1 MDAKSLTKNESQRI
15 QALHAYEILDTA
27 AESEFDRIT
36 EIASR
41 VCDMPI
47 SLISLIDKERQWF
60 KSRVGFDLEE
70 TPRDLS
76 FCQYTLTEDQL
87 LEIRDAAQDDRFK
100 SNTLVTADPHIRY
113 YAGLP
118 LVDANGFALGALCVI
133 DRVPRQLDENQKQ
146 IFSLL
151 RDEVVALI
159 VNRKE
164 KEKYKESEQKLKA
177 FFDHSQSLMC
187 THDLEGNFITV
198 NEAGARLL
206 SYEKEEIEKLSL
218 FHIVPKEG
226 HSNLKS
232 YLAEIIK
239 KGVVKGEMRTVTR
252 AGGTRIWMFNNILQA
267 NGNKKAYVIGN
278 AVDITEQH
286 YLEKDLKH
294 TQAMLTRTGRV
305 ARVGGWEYNLKDGKI
320 IWSEITK
327 EIHEVAQGYEPDLT
341 SSLNFYNEG
350 LHRNKI
356 QQAIEQA
363 VSTGEPWDLELEII
377 TFKGHPLWI
386 RALGNADFENGV
398 CVRLYGTFQDID
410 RRKRMEEESS
420 NSKKLFEDILEATSA
435 VAIIA
440 TDMEG
445 TITLFNKGAENLL
458 GYASEEII
466 GKLNPVHFHLQS
478 EIDLRE
484 RQLTTELGYPV
495 KGFSIFVEK
504 AELDGSE
511 QREWTY
517 IRKDGSQLFVSLAV
531 TMIRNVEDKVI
542 GYLGVATDISKIIQ
556 QHKELERA
564 KGLAEQASM
573 AKSEFLANMSH
584 EIRTPLN
591 GIVGFTDLLTRTSLN
606 ATQREYLGM
615 VEQST
620 TLLLGIIN
628 DILDFSKIEAGKLEL
643 EHIVFNPLTAAQ
655 EVVDLSAGLAAQKNL
670 PLYLESPTAL
680 PEQIVGDPTRFKQ
693 ILLNLVSNAIKF
705 TEHGS
710 IRIRLEWVSDPD
722 RLQVSVSDT
731 GLGIPVDK
739 RDQLFRRFSQVD
751 SSTTRRYGG
760 TGLGL
765 AICRHLVELMA
776 GTISVTSE
784 LGAGTTITFEI
795 PCEKPE
801 IRLADAPVE
810 ENFSDMDEKHIGAGR
825 RVLLAEDV
833 ALNQKLA
840 TTMLKR
846 LGCTVEIASNGQEAI
861 DKASTHAYDIIYMD
875 CQMPVKDGYQAARE
889 IRLAETASHV
899 PIVALT
905 ANALEGDRDKCL
917 THGMDDYITKPFA
930 KKDFIRTLRNLGC
943 AQELKSTP

>member
-1 MDAKSLTKNESQRI
+1 MNAKSPTKNESQRI
-15 QALHAYEILDTA
+15 QALHEYEILDTA

-47 SLISLIDKERQWF
+47 SLISLVDKERQWF
-60 KSRVGFDLEE
+60 KSRVGLEVKE

-76 FCQYTLTEDQL
+76 FCQYTFTEDQL
-87 LEIRDAAQDDRFK
+87 LEVRDAVEDDRFK

-118 LVDANGFALGALCVI
+118 LIDANGFALGALCVI

-146 IFSLL
+146 ILSLL

-164 KEKYKESEQKLKA
+164 KEKHKESEQKLKA

-187 THDLEGNFITV
+187 THDLDGNFITV

-206 SYEKEEIEKLSL
+206 GYEKMEIEKLSL
-218 FHIVPKEG
+218 FDIVPKEG

-232 YLAEIIK
+232 YLAEIVK
-239 KGVVKGEMRTVTR
+239 KGVLKGEMRTVTR
-252 AGGTRIWMFNNILQA
+252 AGSMRIWMFNNILQV

-294 TQAMLTRTGRV
+294 AQAMLTRTGRV
-305 ARVGGWEYNLKDGKI
+305 ARIGGWEYNLKDAKI
-320 IWSEITK
+320 VWSEITK
-327 EIHEVAQGYEPDLT
+327 EIHEVAKDYEPDLT
-341 SSLNFYNEG
+341 SSLNFYKEG

-363 VSTGEPWDLELEII
+363 ISTGEPWDLELEII
-377 TFKGHPLWI
+377 TFKGHALWV

-410 RRKRMEEESS
+410 RRKRMEAESS

-440 TDMEG
+440 TDIDG

-466 GKLNPVHFHLQS
+466 GKLSPVHFHLQS
-478 EIDLRE
+478 ELDLRE
-484 RQLTTELGYPV
+484 RELAIELGYPV
-495 KGFSIFVEK
+495 KGFSVFVEK
-504 AELDGSE
+504 AERYGSE
-511 QREWTY
+511 QLEWTY
-517 IRKDGSQLFVSLAV
+517 IRKDGSHLFVSLAV
-531 TMIRNVEDKVI
+531 TMIRNIEDKVI

-564 KGLAEQASM
+564 KGIAEQASM

-606 ATQREYLGM
+606 DTQREYLGM

-620 TLLLGIIN
+620 TLLLSIIN
-628 DILDFSKIEAGKLEL
+628 DVLDFSKIEAGKMEL
-643 EHIVFNPLTAAQ
+643 EIEQTDLNELIIQLNKLFNVQITGKGLEFHLDIAP
-655 EVVDLSAGLAAQKNL
+655 EVPSYIWTDGLRIKQVLMNL
-670 PLYLESPTAL
+670 M
-680 PEQIVGDPTRFKQ
+680 
-693 ILLNLVSNAIKF
+693 SNAIKF
-705 TEHGS
+705 TAKGKITFE
-710 IRIRLEWVSDPD
+710 I
-722 RLQVSVSDT
+722 SVLSREAETAVLRFSVQDT
-731 GLGIPVDK
+731 GIGIKEDK
-739 RDQLFRRFSQVD
+739 QAKIFEAFSQED
-751 SSTTRRYGG
+751 TSMTKRYGG

-765 AICRHLVELMA
+765 
-776 GTISVTSE
+776 TISNRLLKMMGSE
-784 LGAGTTITFEI
+784 LKLESKVAVGSHFFFDLDLRSIWETEEWKDLANIDTVLVVSDDQSERERLVQLLNKKNIGAQHANNGFEVLQLLMRGSRFGAILMMNDLPIMNGIDTIKKIREKVFNEKYIQPIIPIFDPLDSNVAAVCESLEI
-795 PCEKPE
+795 RQWLFNPVKPE
-801 IRLADAPVE
+801 DLY
-810 ENFSDMDEKHIGAGR
+810 HI
-825 RVLLAEDV
+825 L
-833 ALNQKLA
+833 
-840 TTMLKR
+840 
-846 LGCTVEIASNGQEAI
+846 SNI
-861 DKASTHAYDIIYMD
+861 H
-875 CQMPVKDGYQAARE
+875 R
-889 IRLAETASHV
+889 
-899 PIVALT
+899 
-905 ANALEGDRDKCL
+905 
-917 THGMDDYITKPFA
+917 
-930 KKDFIRTLRNLGC
+930 
-943 AQELKSTP
+943 

>member
-15 QALHAYEILDTA
+15 QALYAYEILDTA
-27 AESEFDRIT
+27 AESAFDRIT

-47 SLISLIDKERQWF
+47 SLISLVDKERQWF
-60 KSRVGFDLEE
+60 KSRVGLDVEE

-76 FCQYTLTEDQL
+76 FCQYTFTEDQL
-87 LEIRDAAQDDRFK
+87 LEIRDVAQDDRFK

-133 DRVPRQLDENQKQ
+133 DRVPRQLDKNQKQ
-146 IFSLL
+146 ILSLL

-206 SYEKEEIEKLSL
+206 GYDKMEIEKLSL
-218 FHIVPKEG
+218 FDIVPEEG

-232 YLAEIIK
+232 YLAEIVK

-252 AGGTRIWMFNNILQA
+252 AGGMRIWMFNNILQA

-305 ARVGGWEYNLKDGKI
+305 ARVGGWEYNLKDEKI

-327 EIHEVAQGYEPDLT
+327 EIHEVEKDYEPDLT
-341 SSLNFYNEG
+341 SSLNFYKEG
-350 LHRNKI
+350 PHRNKI
-356 QQAIEQA
+356 QKAIEQA
-363 VSTGEPWDLELEII
+363 ISAGEPWDLELEII
-377 TFKGHPLWI
+377 TFKGHALWV
-386 RALGNADFENGV
+386 RALGNADFENGI

-410 RRKRMEEESS
+410 RRKRMEAESS
-420 NSKKLFEDILEATSA
+420 NSKKLFEDILQATSA

-440 TDMEG
+440 TDVEG

-466 GKLNPVHFHLQS
+466 GKLSPVHFHLQS
-478 EIDLRE
+478 ELDLRE
-484 RQLTTELGYPV
+484 RQLTIELGYPV
-495 KGFSIFVEK
+495 KGFSVFVEK

-517 IRKDGSQLFVSLAV
+517 IRKDGSQLFISLAV
-531 TMIRNVEDKVI
+531 TMIRNIEDKVI

-564 KGLAEQASM
+564 KGLAERASM

-606 ATQREYLGM
+606 ATQREYLGL

-628 DILDFSKIEAGKLEL
+628 DVLDFSKIEAGKMEL
-643 EHIVFNPLTAAQ
+643 EIEQTDLNELIIQLNKLFNAQ
-655 EVVDLSAGLAAQKNL
+655 ITSKGLEFHLEIAPEVPSYIWTDALRIKQVLMNL
-670 PLYLESPTAL
+670 M
-680 PEQIVGDPTRFKQ
+680 
-693 ILLNLVSNAIKF
+693 SNAIKF
-705 TEHGS
+705 TAKGKIIFQIS
-710 IRIRLEWVSDPD
+710 ILSREAETAVLRF
-722 RLQVSVSDT
+722 SVQDT
-731 GLGIPVDK
+731 GIGIK
-739 RDQLFRRFSQVD
+739 EGKQAEIFEAFSQED
-751 SSTTRRYGG
+751 TSMTKRYGG

-765 AICRHLVELMA
+765 
-776 GTISVTSE
+776 TISNRLLKMMGSE
-784 LGAGTTITFEI
+784 LKLESKVAVGSHFFFDLNLRSIWETEEWKDLANIDTVLVVADDESERERLVQLLNKKNIGALHAKNGFEVLQLLMRGSRFGAILMMNDLPIMNGIDTIKKIREKVFNERYMQPIIPVFDSLYSNVASVCESLEI
-795 PCEKPE
+795 KQWLFNPVKPE
-801 IRLADAPVE
+801 DL
-810 ENFSDMDEKHIGAGR
+810 
-825 RVLLAEDV
+825 
-833 ALNQKLA
+833 
-840 TTMLKR
+840 
-846 LGCTVEIASNGQEAI
+846 
-861 DKASTHAYDIIYMD
+861 
-875 CQMPVKDGYQAARE
+875 YQALAN
-889 IRLAETASHV
+889 IR
-899 PIVALT
+899 
-905 ANALEGDRDKCL
+905 R
-917 THGMDDYITKPFA
+917 
-930 KKDFIRTLRNLGC
+930 
-943 AQELKSTP
+943 

>member
-1 MDAKSLTKNESQRI
+1 MNAKSPTKNESQRI
-15 QALHAYEILDTA
+15 QALHEYEILDTA

-47 SLISLIDKERQWF
+47 SLISLVDKERQWF
-60 KSRVGFDLEE
+60 KSRVGLEVKE

-76 FCQYTLTEDQL
+76 FCQYTFTEDQL
-87 LEIRDAAQDDRFK
+87 LEVRDAVEDDRFK

-118 LVDANGFALGALCVI
+118 LIDANGFALGALCVI

-146 IFSLL
+146 ILSLL

-164 KEKYKESEQKLKA
+164 KEKHKESEQKLKA

-187 THDLEGNFITV
+187 THDLDGNFITV

-206 SYEKEEIEKLSL
+206 GYEKMEIEKLSL
-218 FHIVPKEG
+218 FDIVPKEG

-232 YLAEIIK
+232 YLAEIVK
-239 KGVVKGEMRTVTR
+239 KGVLKGEMRTVTR
-252 AGGTRIWMFNNILQA
+252 AGSMRIWMFNNILQV

-294 TQAMLTRTGRV
+294 AQAMLTRTGRV
-305 ARVGGWEYNLKDGKI
+305 ARIGGWEYNLKDAKI
-320 IWSEITK
+320 VWSEITK
-327 EIHEVAQGYEPDLT
+327 EIHEVAKDYEPDLT
-341 SSLNFYNEG
+341 SSLNFYKEG

-363 VSTGEPWDLELEII
+363 ISTGEPWDLELEII
-377 TFKGHPLWI
+377 TFKGHALWV

-410 RRKRMEEESS
+410 RRKRMEAESS

-440 TDMEG
+440 TDIDG

-466 GKLNPVHFHLQS
+466 GKLSPVHFHLQS
-478 EIDLRE
+478 ELDMRE
-484 RQLTTELGYPV
+484 RELAIELGYPV
-495 KGFSIFVEK
+495 KGFSVFVEK
-504 AELDGSE
+504 AERYGSE
-511 QREWTY
+511 QLEWTY
-517 IRKDGSQLFVSLAV
+517 IRKDGSHLFVSLAV
-531 TMIRNVEDKVI
+531 TMIRNIEDKVI

-564 KGLAEQASM
+564 KGIAEQASM

-606 ATQREYLGM
+606 DTQREYLGM

-620 TLLLGIIN
+620 TLLLSIIN
-628 DILDFSKIEAGKLEL
+628 DVLDFSKIEAGKMEL
-643 EHIVFNPLTAAQ
+643 EIEQTDLNELIIQLNKLFNVQITGKGLEFHLDIAP
-655 EVVDLSAGLAAQKNL
+655 EVPSYIWTDGLRIKQVLMNL
-670 PLYLESPTAL
+670 M
-680 PEQIVGDPTRFKQ
+680 
-693 ILLNLVSNAIKF
+693 SNAIKF
-705 TEHGS
+705 TAKGKITFE
-710 IRIRLEWVSDPD
+710 I
-722 RLQVSVSDT
+722 SVLSREAETAVLRFSVQDT
-731 GLGIPVDK
+731 GIGIKEDK
-739 RDQLFRRFSQVD
+739 QAKIFEAFSQED
-751 SSTTRRYGG
+751 TSMTKRYGG

-765 AICRHLVELMA
+765 
-776 GTISVTSE
+776 TISNRLLKMMGSE
-784 LGAGTTITFEI
+784 LKLESKVAVGSHFFFDLDLRSIWETEEWKDLANIDTVLVVSDDQSERERLVQLLNKKNIGAQHANNGFEVLQLLMRGSRFGAILMMNDLPIMNGIDTIKKIREKVFNEKYIQPIIPIFDPLDSNVAAVCESLEI
-795 PCEKPE
+795 RQWLFNPVKPE
-801 IRLADAPVE
+801 DLY
-810 ENFSDMDEKHIGAGR
+810 HI
-825 RVLLAEDV
+825 L
-833 ALNQKLA
+833 
-840 TTMLKR
+840 
-846 LGCTVEIASNGQEAI
+846 SNI
-861 DKASTHAYDIIYMD
+861 H
-875 CQMPVKDGYQAARE
+875 R
-889 IRLAETASHV
+889 
-899 PIVALT
+899 
-905 ANALEGDRDKCL
+905 
-917 THGMDDYITKPFA
+917 
-930 KKDFIRTLRNLGC
+930 
-943 AQELKSTP
+943 

>member
-1 MDAKSLTKNESQRI
+1 MNAKSPTKNESQRI
-15 QALHAYEILDTA
+15 QALHEYEILDTA

-47 SLISLIDKERQWF
+47 SLISLVDKERQWF
-60 KSRVGFDLEE
+60 KSRVGLEVKE

-76 FCQYTLTEDQL
+76 FCQYTFTEDQL
-87 LEIRDAAQDDRFK
+87 LEVRDAVEDDRFK

-118 LVDANGFALGALCVI
+118 LIDANGFALGALCVI

-146 IFSLL
+146 ILSLL

-164 KEKYKESEQKLKA
+164 KEKHKESEQKLKA

-187 THDLEGNFITV
+187 THDLDGNFITV

-206 SYEKEEIEKLSL
+206 GYEKMEIEKLSL
-218 FHIVPKEG
+218 FDIVPKEG

-232 YLAEIIK
+232 YLAEIVK
-239 KGVVKGEMRTVTR
+239 KGVLKGEMRTVTR
-252 AGGTRIWMFNNILQA
+252 AGSMRIWMFNNILQV

-294 TQAMLTRTGRV
+294 AQAMLTRTGRV
-305 ARVGGWEYNLKDGKI
+305 ARIGGWEYNLKDAKI
-320 IWSEITK
+320 VWSEITK
-327 EIHEVAQGYEPDLT
+327 EIHEVAKDYEPDLT
-341 SSLNFYNEG
+341 SSLNFYKEG

-363 VSTGEPWDLELEII
+363 ISTGEPWDLELEII
-377 TFKGHPLWI
+377 TFKGHALWV

-410 RRKRMEEESS
+410 RRKRMEAESS

-440 TDMEG
+440 TDIDG

-466 GKLNPVHFHLQS
+466 GKLSPVHFHLQS
-478 EIDLRE
+478 ELDMRE
-484 RQLTTELGYPV
+484 RELAIELGYPV
-495 KGFSIFVEK
+495 KGFSVFVEK
-504 AELDGSE
+504 AERYGSE
-511 QREWTY
+511 QLEWTY
-517 IRKDGSQLFVSLAV
+517 IRKDGSHLFVSLAV
-531 TMIRNVEDKVI
+531 TMIRNIEDKVI

-564 KGLAEQASM
+564 KGIAEQASM

-606 ATQREYLGM
+606 DTQREYLGM

-620 TLLLGIIN
+620 TLLLSIIN
-628 DILDFSKIEAGKLEL
+628 DVLDFSKIEAGKMEL
-643 EHIVFNPLTAAQ
+643 EIEQTDLNELIIQLNKLFNVQITGKGLEFHLDIAP
-655 EVVDLSAGLAAQKNL
+655 EVPSYIWTDGLRIKQVLMNL
-670 PLYLESPTAL
+670 M
-680 PEQIVGDPTRFKQ
+680 
-693 ILLNLVSNAIKF
+693 SNAIKF
-705 TEHGS
+705 TAKGK
-710 IRIRLEWVSDPD
+710 ITFQI
-722 RLQVSVSDT
+722 SVLSREAETAVLRFSVQDT
-731 GLGIPVDK
+731 GIGIKEDK
-739 RDQLFRRFSQVD
+739 QAKIFEAFSQED
-751 SSTTRRYGG
+751 TSMTKRYGG

-765 AICRHLVELMA
+765 
-776 GTISVTSE
+776 TISNRLLKMMGSE
-784 LGAGTTITFEI
+784 LKLESKVAVGSHFFFDLDLRSIWETEEWKDLANIDTVLVVSDDQSERERLVQLLNKKNIGAQHANNGFEVLQLLMRGSRFGAILMMNDLPIMNGIDTIKKIREKVFNEKYIQPIIPIFDPLDSNVAAVCESLEI
-795 PCEKPE
+795 RQWLFNPVKPE
-801 IRLADAPVE
+801 DLY
-810 ENFSDMDEKHIGAGR
+810 HI
-825 RVLLAEDV
+825 L
-833 ALNQKLA
+833 
-840 TTMLKR
+840 
-846 LGCTVEIASNGQEAI
+846 SNI
-861 DKASTHAYDIIYMD
+861 H
-875 CQMPVKDGYQAARE
+875 R
-889 IRLAETASHV
+889 
-899 PIVALT
+899 
-905 ANALEGDRDKCL
+905 
-917 THGMDDYITKPFA
+917 
-930 KKDFIRTLRNLGC
+930 
-943 AQELKSTP
+943 

>member
-1 MDAKSLTKNESQRI
+1 MNAKSPTKNESQRI
-15 QALHAYEILDTA
+15 QALHEYEILDTA

-47 SLISLIDKERQWF
+47 SLISLVDRERQWF
-60 KSRVGFDLEE
+60 KSRVGLELKE

-76 FCQYTLTEDQL
+76 FCQYTFTEDQL
-87 LEIRDAAQDDRFK
+87 LEVRDAVEDDRFK

-118 LVDANGFALGALCVI
+118 LIDANGFALGALCVI

-146 IFSLL
+146 ILSLL

-164 KEKYKESEQKLKA
+164 KEKHKESEQKLKA

-187 THDLEGNFITV
+187 THDLDGNFITV

-206 SYEKEEIEKLSL
+206 GYEKMEIEKLSL
-218 FHIVPKEG
+218 FDIVPKEG

-232 YLAEIIK
+232 YLAEIVK
-239 KGVVKGEMRTVTR
+239 KGVLKGEMRTVTR
-252 AGGTRIWMFNNILQA
+252 AGSMRIWMFNNILQV

-294 TQAMLTRTGRV
+294 AQAMLTRTGRV
-305 ARVGGWEYNLKDGKI
+305 ARIGGWEYNLKDAKI
-320 IWSEITK
+320 VWSEITK
-327 EIHEVAQGYEPDLT
+327 EIHEVAKDYEPDLK
-341 SSLNFYNEG
+341 SSLNFYKEG

-363 VSTGEPWDLELEII
+363 ISTGEPWDLELEII
-377 TFKGHPLWI
+377 TFKGHALWV

-410 RRKRMEEESS
+410 RRKRMEAESS

-440 TDMEG
+440 TDIEG

-466 GKLNPVHFHLQS
+466 GKLSPVHFHLQS
-478 EIDLRE
+478 ELDLRE
-484 RQLTTELGYPV
+484 RELAIELGYPV
-495 KGFSIFVEK
+495 KGFSVFVEK
-504 AELDGSE
+504 AERYGSE
-511 QREWTY
+511 QLEWTY
-517 IRKDGSQLFVSLAV
+517 IRKDGSHLFVSLAV
-531 TMIRNVEDKVI
+531 TMIRNIEDKVI

-564 KGLAEQASM
+564 KGIAEQASM

-606 ATQREYLGM
+606 DTQREYLGM

-620 TLLLGIIN
+620 TLLLSIIN
-628 DILDFSKIEAGKLEL
+628 DVLDFSKIEAGKMEL
-643 EHIVFNPLTAAQ
+643 EIEQTDLNELIIQLNKLFNVQITGKGLEFHLNIAP
-655 EVVDLSAGLAAQKNL
+655 EVPSYIWTDGLRIKQVLMNL
-670 PLYLESPTAL
+670 M
-680 PEQIVGDPTRFKQ
+680 
-693 ILLNLVSNAIKF
+693 SNAIKF
-705 TEHGS
+705 TAKGK
-710 IRIRLEWVSDPD
+710 ITFQI
-722 RLQVSVSDT
+722 SVLSREAETAVLRFSVQDT
-731 GLGIPVDK
+731 GIGIKEDK
-739 RDQLFRRFSQVD
+739 QAKIFEAFSQED
-751 SSTTRRYGG
+751 TSMTKRYGG

-765 AICRHLVELMA
+765 
-776 GTISVTSE
+776 TISNRLLKMMGSE
-784 LGAGTTITFEI
+784 LKLESKVAVGSHFFFDLDLRSIWETEEWKDLANIDTVLVVSDDQSERERLVQLLNKKNIGAQHANNGFEVLQLLMRGSRFGAILLMNDLPIMNGIDTIKKIREKVFNEKYIQPIIPIFDPLDSNVASVCESLEI
-795 PCEKPE
+795 RQWLFNPVKPE
-801 IRLADAPVE
+801 DLY
-810 ENFSDMDEKHIGAGR
+810 H
-825 RVLLAEDV
+825 
-833 ALNQKLA
+833 
-840 TTMLKR
+840 ML
-846 LGCTVEIASNGQEAI
+846 SNI
-861 DKASTHAYDIIYMD
+861 H
-875 CQMPVKDGYQAARE
+875 R
-889 IRLAETASHV
+889 
-899 PIVALT
+899 
-905 ANALEGDRDKCL
+905 
-917 THGMDDYITKPFA
+917 
-930 KKDFIRTLRNLGC
+930 
-943 AQELKSTP
+943 

>member
-1 MDAKSLTKNESQRI
+1 MNAKSPTKNESQRI
-15 QALHAYEILDTA
+15 QALHEYEILDTA

-47 SLISLIDKERQWF
+47 SLISLVDKERQWF
-60 KSRVGFDLEE
+60 KSRVGLEVKE

-76 FCQYTLTEDQL
+76 FCQYTFTEDQL
-87 LEIRDAAQDDRFK
+87 LEVRDAVEDDRFK

-118 LVDANGFALGALCVI
+118 LIDANGFALGALCVI

-146 IFSLL
+146 ILSLL

-164 KEKYKESEQKLKA
+164 KEKHKESEQKLKA

-187 THDLEGNFITV
+187 THDLDGNFITV

-206 SYEKEEIEKLSL
+206 GYEKMEIEKLSL
-218 FHIVPKEG
+218 FDIVPKEG

-232 YLAEIIK
+232 YLAEIVK
-239 KGVVKGEMRTVTR
+239 KGVLKGEMRTVTR
-252 AGGTRIWMFNNILQA
+252 AGSMRIWMFNNILQV

-294 TQAMLTRTGRV
+294 AQAMLTRTGRV
-305 ARVGGWEYNLKDGKI
+305 ARIGGWEYNLKDAKI
-320 IWSEITK
+320 VWSEITK
-327 EIHEVAQGYEPDLT
+327 EIHEVAKDYEPDLT
-341 SSLNFYNEG
+341 SSLNFYKEG

-363 VSTGEPWDLELEII
+363 ISTGEPWDLELEII
-377 TFKGHPLWI
+377 TFKGHALWV

-410 RRKRMEEESS
+410 RRKRMEAESS
-420 NSKKLFEDILEATSA
+420 NSKKLLEDILEATSA

-440 TDMEG
+440 TDIDG

-466 GKLNPVHFHLQS
+466 GKLSPVHFHLQS
-478 EIDLRE
+478 ELDLRE
-484 RQLTTELGYPV
+484 RELAIELGYPV
-495 KGFSIFVEK
+495 KGFSVFVEK
-504 AELDGSE
+504 AERYGSE
-511 QREWTY
+511 QLEWTY
-517 IRKDGSQLFVSLAV
+517 IRKDGSHLFVSLAV
-531 TMIRNVEDKVI
+531 TMIRNIEDKVI

-564 KGLAEQASM
+564 KGIAEQASM

-606 ATQREYLGM
+606 DTQREYLGM

-620 TLLLGIIN
+620 TLLLSIIN
-628 DILDFSKIEAGKLEL
+628 DVLDFSKIEAGKMEL
-643 EHIVFNPLTAAQ
+643 EIEQTDLNELIIQLNKLFNVQITGKGLEFHLNIAP
-655 EVVDLSAGLAAQKNL
+655 EVPSYIWTDGLRIKQVLMNL
-670 PLYLESPTAL
+670 M
-680 PEQIVGDPTRFKQ
+680 
-693 ILLNLVSNAIKF
+693 SNAIKF
-705 TEHGS
+705 TAKGKITFE
-710 IRIRLEWVSDPD
+710 I
-722 RLQVSVSDT
+722 SVLSREAETAVLRFSVQDT
-731 GLGIPVDK
+731 GIGIKEDK
-739 RDQLFRRFSQVD
+739 QAKIFEAFSQED
-751 SSTTRRYGG
+751 TSMTKRYGG

-765 AICRHLVELMA
+765 
-776 GTISVTSE
+776 TISNRLLKMMGSE
-784 LGAGTTITFEI
+784 LKLESKVAVGSHFFFDLDLRSIWETEEWKDLANIDTVLVVSDDQSERERLVQLLNKKNIGAQHANNGFEVLQLLMRGSRFGAILMMNDLPIMNGIDTIKKIREKVFNEKYIQPIIPIFDPLDSNVASVCESLEI
-795 PCEKPE
+795 RQWLFNPVKPE
-801 IRLADAPVE
+801 DLY
-810 ENFSDMDEKHIGAGR
+810 H
-825 RVLLAEDV
+825 
-833 ALNQKLA
+833 
-840 TTMLKR
+840 ML
-846 LGCTVEIASNGQEAI
+846 SNIQ
-861 DKASTHAYDIIYMD
+861 
-875 CQMPVKDGYQAARE
+875 R
-889 IRLAETASHV
+889 
-899 PIVALT
+899 
-905 ANALEGDRDKCL
+905 
-917 THGMDDYITKPFA
+917 
-930 KKDFIRTLRNLGC
+930 
-943 AQELKSTP
+943 

>member
-1 MDAKSLTKNESQRI
+1 MNAKSPTKNESQRI
-15 QALHAYEILDTA
+15 QALHEYEILDTA

-47 SLISLIDKERQWF
+47 SLISLVDKERQWF
-60 KSRVGFDLEE
+60 KSRVGLEVKE

-76 FCQYTLTEDQL
+76 FCQYTFTEDQL
-87 LEIRDAAQDDRFK
+87 LEVRDAVEDDRFK

-118 LVDANGFALGALCVI
+118 LIDANGFALGALCVI

-146 IFSLL
+146 ILSLL

-164 KEKYKESEQKLKA
+164 KEKHKESEQKLKA

-187 THDLEGNFITV
+187 THDLDGNFITV

-206 SYEKEEIEKLSL
+206 GYEKMEIEKLSL
-218 FHIVPKEG
+218 FDIVPKEG

-232 YLAEIIK
+232 YLAEIVK
-239 KGVVKGEMRTVTR
+239 KGVLKGEMRTVTR
-252 AGGTRIWMFNNILQA
+252 AGSMRIWMFNNILQV

-294 TQAMLTRTGRV
+294 AQAMLTRTGRV
-305 ARVGGWEYNLKDGKI
+305 ARIGGWEYNLKDAKI
-320 IWSEITK
+320 VWSEITK
-327 EIHEVAQGYEPDLT
+327 EIHEVAKDYEPDLT
-341 SSLNFYNEG
+341 SSLNFYKEG

-363 VSTGEPWDLELEII
+363 ISTGEPWDLELEII
-377 TFKGHPLWI
+377 TFKGHALWV

-410 RRKRMEEESS
+410 RRKRMEAESS

-440 TDMEG
+440 TDIDG

-466 GKLNPVHFHLQS
+466 GKLSPVHFHLQS
-478 EIDLRE
+478 ELDLRE
-484 RQLTTELGYPV
+484 RELAIELGYPV
-495 KGFSIFVEK
+495 KGFSVFVEK
-504 AELDGSE
+504 AERYGSE
-511 QREWTY
+511 QLEWTY
-517 IRKDGSQLFVSLAV
+517 IRKDGSHLFVSLAV
-531 TMIRNVEDKVI
+531 TMIRNIEDKVI

-564 KGLAEQASM
+564 KGIAEQASM

-606 ATQREYLGM
+606 DTQREYLGM

-620 TLLLGIIN
+620 TLLLSIIN
-628 DILDFSKIEAGKLEL
+628 DVLDFSKIEAGKMEL
-643 EHIVFNPLTAAQ
+643 EIEQTDLNELIIQLNKLFNVQITGKGLEFHLNIAP
-655 EVVDLSAGLAAQKNL
+655 EVPSYIWTDGLRIKQVLMNL
-670 PLYLESPTAL
+670 M
-680 PEQIVGDPTRFKQ
+680 
-693 ILLNLVSNAIKF
+693 SNAIKF
-705 TEHGS
+705 TAKGK
-710 IRIRLEWVSDPD
+710 ITFQI
-722 RLQVSVSDT
+722 SVLSREAETAVLRFSVQDT
-731 GLGIPVDK
+731 GIGIKEDK
-739 RDQLFRRFSQVD
+739 QAKIFEAFSQED
-751 SSTTRRYGG
+751 TSMTKRYGG

-765 AICRHLVELMA
+765 
-776 GTISVTSE
+776 TISNRLLKMMGSE
-784 LGAGTTITFEI
+784 LKLESKVAVGSHFFFDLDLRSIWETEEWKDLANIDTVLVVSDDQSERERLVQLLNKKNIGAQHANNGFEVLQLLMRGSRFGAILMMNDLPIMNGIDTIKKIREKVFNEKYIQPIIPIFDPQDSNVASVCESLEI
-795 PCEKPE
+795 RQWLFNPVKPE
-801 IRLADAPVE
+801 DLY
-810 ENFSDMDEKHIGAGR
+810 H
-825 RVLLAEDV
+825 
-833 ALNQKLA
+833 
-840 TTMLKR
+840 ML
-846 LGCTVEIASNGQEAI
+846 SNI
-861 DKASTHAYDIIYMD
+861 H
-875 CQMPVKDGYQAARE
+875 R
-889 IRLAETASHV
+889 
-899 PIVALT
+899 
-905 ANALEGDRDKCL
+905 
-917 THGMDDYITKPFA
+917 
-930 KKDFIRTLRNLGC
+930 
-943 AQELKSTP
+943 

>member
-1 MDAKSLTKNESQRI
+1 MNAKSPTKNESQRI
-15 QALHAYEILDTA
+15 QALHEYEILDTA

-47 SLISLIDKERQWF
+47 SLISLVDKERQWF
-60 KSRVGFDLEE
+60 KSRVGLEVKE

-76 FCQYTLTEDQL
+76 FCQYTFTEDQL
-87 LEIRDAAQDDRFK
+87 LEVRDAVEDDRFK

-118 LVDANGFALGALCVI
+118 LIDANGFALGALCVI

-146 IFSLL
+146 ILSLL

-164 KEKYKESEQKLKA
+164 KEKHKESEQKLKA

-187 THDLEGNFITV
+187 THDLDGNFITV

-206 SYEKEEIEKLSL
+206 GYEKMEIEKLSL
-218 FHIVPKEG
+218 FDIVPKEG

-232 YLAEIIK
+232 YLAEIVK
-239 KGVVKGEMRTVTR
+239 KGVLKGEMRTVTR
-252 AGGTRIWMFNNILQA
+252 AGSMRIWMFNNILQV

-294 TQAMLTRTGRV
+294 AQAMLTRTGRV
-305 ARVGGWEYNLKDGKI
+305 ARIGGWEYNLKDAKI
-320 IWSEITK
+320 VWSEITK
-327 EIHEVAQGYEPDLT
+327 EIHEVAKDYEPDLT
-341 SSLNFYNEG
+341 SSLNFYKEG

-363 VSTGEPWDLELEII
+363 ISTGEPWDLELEII
-377 TFKGHPLWI
+377 TFKGHALWV

-410 RRKRMEEESS
+410 RRKRMEAESS

-440 TDMEG
+440 TDIDG

-466 GKLNPVHFHLQS
+466 GKLSPVHFHLQS
-478 EIDLRE
+478 ELDMRE
-484 RQLTTELGYPV
+484 RELAIELGYPV
-495 KGFSIFVEK
+495 KGFSVFVEK
-504 AELDGSE
+504 AERYGSE
-511 QREWTY
+511 QLEWTY
-517 IRKDGSQLFVSLAV
+517 IRKDGSHLFVSLAV
-531 TMIRNVEDKVI
+531 TMIRNIEDKVI

-564 KGLAEQASM
+564 KGIAEQASM

-620 TLLLGIIN
+620 TLLLSIIN
-628 DILDFSKIEAGKLEL
+628 DVLDFSKIEAGKMEL
-643 EHIVFNPLTAAQ
+643 EIEQTDLNELIIQLNKLFNVQITGKGLEFHLNIAP
-655 EVVDLSAGLAAQKNL
+655 EVPSYIWTDGLRIKQVLMNL
-670 PLYLESPTAL
+670 M
-680 PEQIVGDPTRFKQ
+680 
-693 ILLNLVSNAIKF
+693 SNAIKF
-705 TEHGS
+705 TAKGK
-710 IRIRLEWVSDPD
+710 ITFQI
-722 RLQVSVSDT
+722 SVLSREAETAVLRFSVQDT
-731 GLGIPVDK
+731 GIGIKEDK
-739 RDQLFRRFSQVD
+739 QAKIFEAFSQED
-751 SSTTRRYGG
+751 TSMTKRYGG

-765 AICRHLVELMA
+765 
-776 GTISVTSE
+776 TISNRLLKMMGSE
-784 LGAGTTITFEI
+784 LKLESKVAVGSHFFFDLDLRSIWETEEWKDLANIDTVLVVSDDQNERERLVQLLNKKNIDAQHANNGFEVLQLLMRGSRFGAILMMNDLPIMNGIDTIKKIREKVFNEKYIQPIIPIFDPLDSNVAAVCESLEI
-795 PCEKPE
+795 RQWLFNPVKPE
-801 IRLADAPVE
+801 DLY
-810 ENFSDMDEKHIGAGR
+810 H
-825 RVLLAEDV
+825 
-833 ALNQKLA
+833 
-840 TTMLKR
+840 ML
-846 LGCTVEIASNGQEAI
+846 SNI
-861 DKASTHAYDIIYMD
+861 H
-875 CQMPVKDGYQAARE
+875 R
-889 IRLAETASHV
+889 
-899 PIVALT
+899 
-905 ANALEGDRDKCL
+905 
-917 THGMDDYITKPFA
+917 
-930 KKDFIRTLRNLGC
+930 
-943 AQELKSTP
+943 

>member
-1 MDAKSLTKNESQRI
+1 MNAKSPTKNESQRI
-15 QALHAYEILDTA
+15 QALHEYEILDTA

-47 SLISLIDKERQWF
+47 SLISLVDKERQWF
-60 KSRVGFDLEE
+60 KSRVGLEVKE

-76 FCQYTLTEDQL
+76 FCQYTFTEDQL
-87 LEIRDAAQDDRFK
+87 LEVRDAVEDDRFK

-118 LVDANGFALGALCVI
+118 LIDANGFALGALCVI

-146 IFSLL
+146 ILSLL

-164 KEKYKESEQKLKA
+164 KEKHKESEQKLKA

-187 THDLEGNFITV
+187 THDLDGNFITV

-206 SYEKEEIEKLSL
+206 GYEKMEIEKLSL
-218 FHIVPKEG
+218 FDIVPKEG

-232 YLAEIIK
+232 YLAEIVK
-239 KGVVKGEMRTVTR
+239 KGVLKGEMRTVTR
-252 AGGTRIWMFNNILQA
+252 AGSMRIWMFNNILQV

-294 TQAMLTRTGRV
+294 AQAMLTRTGRV
-305 ARVGGWEYNLKDGKI
+305 ARIGGWEYNLKDAKI
-320 IWSEITK
+320 VWSEITK
-327 EIHEVAQGYEPDLT
+327 EIHEVAKDYEPDLT
-341 SSLNFYNEG
+341 SSLNFYKEG

-363 VSTGEPWDLELEII
+363 ISTGEPWDLELEII
-377 TFKGHPLWI
+377 TFKGHALWV

-410 RRKRMEEESS
+410 RRKRMEAESS

-440 TDMEG
+440 TDIDG

-466 GKLNPVHFHLQS
+466 GKLSPVHFHLQS
-478 EIDLRE
+478 ELDLRE
-484 RQLTTELGYPV
+484 RELAIELGYPV
-495 KGFSIFVEK
+495 KGFSVFVEK
-504 AELDGSE
+504 AERYGSE
-511 QREWTY
+511 QLEWTY
-517 IRKDGSQLFVSLAV
+517 IRKDGSHLFVSLAV
-531 TMIRNVEDKVI
+531 TMIRNIEDKVI

-564 KGLAEQASM
+564 KGIAEQASM

-606 ATQREYLGM
+606 DTQREYLGM

-620 TLLLGIIN
+620 TLLLSIIN
-628 DILDFSKIEAGKLEL
+628 DVLDFSKIEAGKMEL
-643 EHIVFNPLTAAQ
+643 EIEQTDLNELIIQLNKLFNVQITGKGLEFHLNIAP
-655 EVVDLSAGLAAQKNL
+655 EVPSYIWTDGLRIKQVLMNL
-670 PLYLESPTAL
+670 M
-680 PEQIVGDPTRFKQ
+680 
-693 ILLNLVSNAIKF
+693 SNAIKF
-705 TEHGS
+705 TAKGK
-710 IRIRLEWVSDPD
+710 ITFQI
-722 RLQVSVSDT
+722 SVLSREAETAVLRFSVQDT
-731 GLGIPVDK
+731 GIGIKEDK
-739 RDQLFRRFSQVD
+739 QAKIFEAFSQED
-751 SSTTRRYGG
+751 TSMTKRYGG

-765 AICRHLVELMA
+765 
-776 GTISVTSE
+776 TISNRLLKMMGSE
-784 LGAGTTITFEI
+784 LKLESKVAVGSHFFFDLDLRSIWETEEWKDLANIDTVLVVSDDQSERERLVQLLNKKNIGAQHANNGFEVLQLLMRGSRFGAILMMNDLPIMNGIDTIKKIREKVFNEKYIQPIIPIFDPLDSNVASVCESLEI
-795 PCEKPE
+795 RQWLFNPVKPE
-801 IRLADAPVE
+801 DLY
-810 ENFSDMDEKHIGAGR
+810 H
-825 RVLLAEDV
+825 
-833 ALNQKLA
+833 
-840 TTMLKR
+840 ML
-846 LGCTVEIASNGQEAI
+846 SNI
-861 DKASTHAYDIIYMD
+861 H
-875 CQMPVKDGYQAARE
+875 R
-889 IRLAETASHV
+889 
-899 PIVALT
+899 
-905 ANALEGDRDKCL
+905 
-917 THGMDDYITKPFA
+917 
-930 KKDFIRTLRNLGC
+930 
-943 AQELKSTP
+943 

>member
-1 MDAKSLTKNESQRI
+1 MNAKSPTKNESQRI
-15 QALHAYEILDTA
+15 QALHEYEILDTA

-47 SLISLIDKERQWF
+47 SLISLVDKERQWF
-60 KSRVGFDLEE
+60 KSRVGLEVKE

-76 FCQYTLTEDQL
+76 FCQYTFTEDQL
-87 LEIRDAAQDDRFK
+87 LEVRDAVEDDRFK

-118 LVDANGFALGALCVI
+118 LIDANGFALGALCVI

-146 IFSLL
+146 ILSLL

-164 KEKYKESEQKLKA
+164 KEKHKESEQKLKA

-187 THDLEGNFITV
+187 THDLDGNFITV

-206 SYEKEEIEKLSL
+206 GYEKMEIEKLSL
-218 FHIVPKEG
+218 FDIVPKEG

-232 YLAEIIK
+232 YLAEIVK
-239 KGVVKGEMRTVTR
+239 KGVLKGEMRTVTR
-252 AGGTRIWMFNNILQA
+252 AGSMRIWMFNNILQV

-294 TQAMLTRTGRV
+294 AQAMLTRTGRV
-305 ARVGGWEYNLKDGKI
+305 ARIGGWEYNLKDAKI
-320 IWSEITK
+320 VWSEITK
-327 EIHEVAQGYEPDLT
+327 EIHEVAKDYEPDLT
-341 SSLNFYNEG
+341 SSLNFYKEG

-363 VSTGEPWDLELEII
+363 ISTGEPWDLELEII
-377 TFKGHPLWI
+377 TFKGHALWV

-410 RRKRMEEESS
+410 RRKRMEAESS

-440 TDMEG
+440 TDIDG

-466 GKLNPVHFHLQS
+466 GKLSPVHFHLQS
-478 EIDLRE
+478 ELDLRE
-484 RQLTTELGYPV
+484 RELAIELGYPV
-495 KGFSIFVEK
+495 KGFSVFVEK
-504 AELDGSE
+504 AERYGSE
-511 QREWTY
+511 QLEWTY
-517 IRKDGSQLFVSLAV
+517 IRKDGSHLFVSLAV
-531 TMIRNVEDKVI
+531 TMIRNIEDKVI

-564 KGLAEQASM
+564 KGIAEQASM

-620 TLLLGIIN
+620 TLLLSIIN
-628 DILDFSKIEAGKLEL
+628 DVLDFSKIEAGKMEL
-643 EHIVFNPLTAAQ
+643 EIEQTDLNELIIQLNKLFNVQITGKGLEFHLNIAP
-655 EVVDLSAGLAAQKNL
+655 EVPSYIWTDGLRIKQVLMNL
-670 PLYLESPTAL
+670 M
-680 PEQIVGDPTRFKQ
+680 
-693 ILLNLVSNAIKF
+693 SNAIKF
-705 TEHGS
+705 TAKGK
-710 IRIRLEWVSDPD
+710 ITFQI
-722 RLQVSVSDT
+722 SVLSREAETAVLRFSVQDT
-731 GLGIPVDK
+731 GIGIKEDK
-739 RDQLFRRFSQVD
+739 QAKIFEAFSQED
-751 SSTTRRYGG
+751 TSMTKRYGG

-765 AICRHLVELMA
+765 
-776 GTISVTSE
+776 TISNRLLKMMGSE
-784 LGAGTTITFEI
+784 LKLESKVAVGSHFFFDLDLRSIWETEEWKDLANIDTVLVVSDDQSERERLVQLLNKKNIGAQHANNGFEVLQLLMRGSRFGAILMMNDLPIMNGIDTIKKIREKVFNEKYIQPIIPIFDPLDSNVAAVCESLEI
-795 PCEKPE
+795 RQWLFNPVKPE
-801 IRLADAPVE
+801 DLY
-810 ENFSDMDEKHIGAGR
+810 H
-825 RVLLAEDV
+825 
-833 ALNQKLA
+833 
-840 TTMLKR
+840 ML
-846 LGCTVEIASNGQEAI
+846 SNI
-861 DKASTHAYDIIYMD
+861 H
-875 CQMPVKDGYQAARE
+875 R
-889 IRLAETASHV
+889 
-899 PIVALT
+899 
-905 ANALEGDRDKCL
+905 
-917 THGMDDYITKPFA
+917 
-930 KKDFIRTLRNLGC
+930 
-943 AQELKSTP
+943 

>member
-1 MDAKSLTKNESQRI
+1 MNAKSPTKNESQRI
-15 QALHAYEILDTA
+15 QALHEYEILDTA

-47 SLISLIDKERQWF
+47 SLISLVDKERQWF
-60 KSRVGFDLEE
+60 KSRVGLEVKE

-76 FCQYTLTEDQL
+76 FCQYTFTEDQL
-87 LEIRDAAQDDRFK
+87 LEVRDAVEDDRFK

-118 LVDANGFALGALCVI
+118 LIDANGFALGALCVI

-146 IFSLL
+146 ILSLL

-164 KEKYKESEQKLKA
+164 KEKHKESEQKLKA

-187 THDLEGNFITV
+187 THDLDGNFITV

-206 SYEKEEIEKLSL
+206 GYEKMEIEKLSL
-218 FHIVPKEG
+218 FDIVPKEG

-232 YLAEIIK
+232 YLAEIVK
-239 KGVVKGEMRTVTR
+239 KGVLKGEMRTVTR
-252 AGGTRIWMFNNILQA
+252 AGSMRIWMFNNILQV

-294 TQAMLTRTGRV
+294 AQAMLTRTGRV
-305 ARVGGWEYNLKDGKI
+305 ARIGGWEYNLKDAKI
-320 IWSEITK
+320 VWSEITK
-327 EIHEVAQGYEPDLT
+327 EIHEVAKDYEPDLT
-341 SSLNFYNEG
+341 SSLNFYKEG

-363 VSTGEPWDLELEII
+363 ISTGEPWDLELEII
-377 TFKGHPLWI
+377 TFKGHALWV

-410 RRKRMEEESS
+410 RRKRMEAESS

-440 TDMEG
+440 TDIDG

-466 GKLNPVHFHLQS
+466 GKLSPVHFHLQS
-478 EIDLRE
+478 ELDMRE
-484 RQLTTELGYPV
+484 RELAIELGYPV
-495 KGFSIFVEK
+495 KGFSVFVEK
-504 AELDGSE
+504 AERYGSE
-511 QREWTY
+511 QLEWTY
-517 IRKDGSQLFVSLAV
+517 IRKDGSHLFVSLAV
-531 TMIRNVEDKVI
+531 TMIRNIEDKVI

-564 KGLAEQASM
+564 KGIAEQASM

-606 ATQREYLGM
+606 DTQREYLGM

-620 TLLLGIIN
+620 TLLLSIIN
-628 DILDFSKIEAGKLEL
+628 DVLDFSKIEAGKMEL
-643 EHIVFNPLTAAQ
+643 EIEQTDLNELIIQLNKLFNVQITGKGLEFHLDIAP
-655 EVVDLSAGLAAQKNL
+655 EVPSYIWTDALRIKQVLMNL
-670 PLYLESPTAL
+670 M
-680 PEQIVGDPTRFKQ
+680 
-693 ILLNLVSNAIKF
+693 SNAIKF
-705 TEHGS
+705 TAKGK
-710 IRIRLEWVSDPD
+710 IIF
-722 RLQVSVSDT
+722 QISVLAREAETAVLRFSVQDT
-731 GLGIPVDK
+731 GIGIKEDK
-739 RDQLFRRFSQVD
+739 QTKIFEAFSQED
-751 SSTTRRYGG
+751 TSMTKRYGG

-765 AICRHLVELMA
+765 
-776 GTISVTSE
+776 TISNRLLKMMGSE
-784 LGAGTTITFEI
+784 LKLESKVAVGSHFFFDLDLRSIWETEEWKDLANIDTVLVVADDESERERLVQLLNKKNIGALHAKNGFEVLQLLMRGSSFGAILMMNDLPIMNGIDTIKKIREKVFNEKYIQPIIPVFDSLYSNVASVCESLEI
-795 PCEKPE
+795 RQWLFNPVKPE
-801 IRLADAPVE
+801 DLYQVLA
-810 ENFSDMDEKHIGAGR
+810 NIHK
-825 RVLLAEDV
+825 
-833 ALNQKLA
+833 
-840 TTMLKR
+840 
-846 LGCTVEIASNGQEAI
+846 
-861 DKASTHAYDIIYMD
+861 
-875 CQMPVKDGYQAARE
+875 
-889 IRLAETASHV
+889 
-899 PIVALT
+899 
-905 ANALEGDRDKCL
+905 
-917 THGMDDYITKPFA
+917 
-930 KKDFIRTLRNLGC
+930 
-943 AQELKSTP
+943 

>member
-1 MDAKSLTKNESQRI
+1 MNAKSPTKNESQRI
-15 QALHAYEILDTA
+15 QALHEYEILDTA

-47 SLISLIDKERQWF
+47 SLISLVDKERQWF
-60 KSRVGFDLEE
+60 KSRVGLELKE

-76 FCQYTLTEDQL
+76 FCQYTFTEDQL
-87 LEIRDAAQDDRFK
+87 LEVRDAVEDDRFK

-118 LVDANGFALGALCVI
+118 LIDANGFALGALCVI

-146 IFSLL
+146 ILSLL

-164 KEKYKESEQKLKA
+164 KEKHKESEQKLKA

-187 THDLEGNFITV
+187 THDLDGNFITV

-206 SYEKEEIEKLSL
+206 GYEKMEIEKLSL
-218 FHIVPKEG
+218 FDIVPKEG

-232 YLAEIIK
+232 YLAEIVK
-239 KGVVKGEMRTVTR
+239 KGVLKGEMRTVTR
-252 AGGTRIWMFNNILQA
+252 AGSMRIWMFNNILQV

-294 TQAMLTRTGRV
+294 AQAMLTRTGRV
-305 ARVGGWEYNLKDGKI
+305 ARIGGWEYNLKDAKI
-320 IWSEITK
+320 VWSEITK
-327 EIHEVAQGYEPDLT
+327 EIHEVAKDYEPDLT
-341 SSLNFYNEG
+341 SSLNFYKEG

-363 VSTGEPWDLELEII
+363 ISTGEPWDLELEII
-377 TFKGHPLWI
+377 TFKGHALWV

-410 RRKRMEEESS
+410 RRKRMEAESS

-440 TDMEG
+440 TDIDG

-466 GKLNPVHFHLQS
+466 GKLSPVHFHLQS
-478 EIDLRE
+478 ELDLRE
-484 RQLTTELGYPV
+484 RELAIELGYPV
-495 KGFSIFVEK
+495 KGFSVFVEK
-504 AELDGSE
+504 AERYGSE
-511 QREWTY
+511 QLEWTY
-517 IRKDGSQLFVSLAV
+517 IRKDGSHLFVSLAV
-531 TMIRNVEDKVI
+531 TMIRNIEDKVI

-564 KGLAEQASM
+564 KGIAEQASM

-606 ATQREYLGM
+606 DTQREYLGM

-620 TLLLGIIN
+620 TLLLSIIN
-628 DILDFSKIEAGKLEL
+628 DVLDFSKIEAGKMEL
-643 EHIVFNPLTAAQ
+643 EIEQTDLNELIIQLNKLFNVQITGKGLEFHLDIAP
-655 EVVDLSAGLAAQKNL
+655 EVPSYIWTDGLRIKQVLMNL
-670 PLYLESPTAL
+670 M
-680 PEQIVGDPTRFKQ
+680 
-693 ILLNLVSNAIKF
+693 SNAIKF
-705 TEHGS
+705 TAKGKITFE
-710 IRIRLEWVSDPD
+710 I
-722 RLQVSVSDT
+722 SVLSREAETAVLRFSVQDT
-731 GLGIPVDK
+731 GIGIKEDK
-739 RDQLFRRFSQVD
+739 QAKIFEAFSQED
-751 SSTTRRYGG
+751 TSMTKRYGG

-765 AICRHLVELMA
+765 
-776 GTISVTSE
+776 TISNRLLKMMGSE
-784 LGAGTTITFEI
+784 LKLESKVAVGSHFFFELDLRSIWETEEWKDLANIDTVLVVSDDQSERERLVQLLNKKNIGAQHANNGFEVLQLLMRGSRFGAILMMNDLPIMNGIDTIKKIREKVFNEKYIQPIIPIFDPLDSNVAAVCESLEI
-795 PCEKPE
+795 RQWLFNPVKPE
-801 IRLADAPVE
+801 DLY
-810 ENFSDMDEKHIGAGR
+810 H
-825 RVLLAEDV
+825 
-833 ALNQKLA
+833 
-840 TTMLKR
+840 ML
-846 LGCTVEIASNGQEAI
+846 SNI
-861 DKASTHAYDIIYMD
+861 H
-875 CQMPVKDGYQAARE
+875 R
-889 IRLAETASHV
+889 
-899 PIVALT
+899 
-905 ANALEGDRDKCL
+905 
-917 THGMDDYITKPFA
+917 
-930 KKDFIRTLRNLGC
+930 
-943 AQELKSTP
+943 

>member
-1 MDAKSLTKNESQRI
+1 MNAKSPTKNESQRI
-15 QALHAYEILDTA
+15 QALHEYEILDTA

-47 SLISLIDKERQWF
+47 SLISLVDKERQWF
-60 KSRVGFDLEE
+60 KSRVGLEVKE

-76 FCQYTLTEDQL
+76 FCQYTFTEDQL
-87 LEIRDAAQDDRFK
+87 LEVRDAVEDDRFK

-118 LVDANGFALGALCVI
+118 LIDANGFALGALCVI

-146 IFSLL
+146 ILSLL

-164 KEKYKESEQKLKA
+164 KEKHKESEQKLKA

-187 THDLEGNFITV
+187 THDLDGNFITV

-206 SYEKEEIEKLSL
+206 GYEKMEIEKLSL
-218 FHIVPKEG
+218 FDIVPKEG

-232 YLAEIIK
+232 YLAEIVK
-239 KGVVKGEMRTVTR
+239 KGVLKGEMRTVTR
-252 AGGTRIWMFNNILQA
+252 AGSMRIWMFNNILQV

-294 TQAMLTRTGRV
+294 AQAMLTRTGRV
-305 ARVGGWEYNLKDGKI
+305 ARIGGWEYNLKDAKI
-320 IWSEITK
+320 VWSEITK
-327 EIHEVAQGYEPDLT
+327 EIHEVAKDYEPDLT
-341 SSLNFYNEG
+341 SSLNFYKEG

-363 VSTGEPWDLELEII
+363 ISTGEPWDLELEII
-377 TFKGHPLWI
+377 TFKGHALWV

-410 RRKRMEEESS
+410 RRKRMEAESS

-440 TDMEG
+440 TDIDG

-466 GKLNPVHFHLQS
+466 GKLSPVHFHLQS
-478 EIDLRE
+478 ELDLRE
-484 RQLTTELGYPV
+484 RELAIELGYPV
-495 KGFSIFVEK
+495 KGFSVFVEK
-504 AELDGSE
+504 AERYGSE
-511 QREWTY
+511 QLEWTY
-517 IRKDGSQLFVSLAV
+517 IRKDGSHLFVSLAV
-531 TMIRNVEDKVI
+531 TMIRNIEDKVI

-564 KGLAEQASM
+564 KGIAEQASM

-606 ATQREYLGM
+606 DTQREYLGM

-620 TLLLGIIN
+620 TLLLSIIN
-628 DILDFSKIEAGKLEL
+628 DVLDFSKIEAGKMEL
-643 EHIVFNPLTAAQ
+643 EIEQTDLNELIIQLNKLFNVQITGKGLEFHLDIAP
-655 EVVDLSAGLAAQKNL
+655 EVPSYIWTDGLRIKQVLMNL
-670 PLYLESPTAL
+670 M
-680 PEQIVGDPTRFKQ
+680 
-693 ILLNLVSNAIKF
+693 SNAIKF
-705 TEHGS
+705 TAKGK
-710 IRIRLEWVSDPD
+710 ITFQI
-722 RLQVSVSDT
+722 SVLSREAETAVLRFSVQDT
-731 GLGIPVDK
+731 GIGIKEDK
-739 RDQLFRRFSQVD
+739 QAKIFEAFSQED
-751 SSTTRRYGG
+751 TSMTKRYGG

-765 AICRHLVELMA
+765 
-776 GTISVTSE
+776 TISNRLLKMMGSE
-784 LGAGTTITFEI
+784 LKLESKVAVGSHFFFDLDLRSIWETEEWKDLANIDTVLVVSDDQSERERLVQLLNKKNIGAQHANNGFEVLQLLMRGSRFGAILMMNDLPIMNGIDTIKKIREKVFNEKYIQPIIPIFDPLDSNVAAVCESLEI
-795 PCEKPE
+795 RQWLFNPVKPE
-801 IRLADAPVE
+801 DLY
-810 ENFSDMDEKHIGAGR
+810 HI
-825 RVLLAEDV
+825 L
-833 ALNQKLA
+833 
-840 TTMLKR
+840 
-846 LGCTVEIASNGQEAI
+846 SNI
-861 DKASTHAYDIIYMD
+861 H
-875 CQMPVKDGYQAARE
+875 R
-889 IRLAETASHV
+889 
-899 PIVALT
+899 
-905 ANALEGDRDKCL
+905 
-917 THGMDDYITKPFA
+917 
-930 KKDFIRTLRNLGC
+930 
-943 AQELKSTP
+943 